1 MLYFFVFL
9 GGILSGFINVN
20 AGGGSL
26 ITLPLLNFLGL
37 PLDVANGTNRIGIL
51 FQNVTSV
58 SKFKKEK
65 VLDFKRALFLA
76 IPTTIG
82 AILGSNLVVE
92 IDKDMLKPI
101 VGIILLIMSVF
112 IIWKPKVWV
121 EQKDV
126 KANNFVSFI
135 VFFAIGIYG
144 GFLQAGVGF
153 FFIIALVML
162 EGYDLLKTNAIKVFL
177 VMVYTAFS
185 LLIFA
190 LNGKVDLIAGLFL
203 AAGSSLGAYFGS
215 KFAIKRGSNWIRF
228 IVFAM
233 VIISA
238 IVYLVQS
245 FT

>member
-1 MLYFFVFL
+1 
-9 GGILSGFINVN
+9 
-20 AGGGSL
+20 
-26 ITLPLLNFLGL
+26 LLNFLGL

-190 LNGKVDLIAGLFL
+190 LNLQLREALTG
-203 AAGSSLGAYFGS
+203 
-215 KFAIKRGSNWIRF
+215 
-228 IVFAM
+228 
-233 VIISA
+233 
-238 IVYLVQS
+238 
-245 FT
+245 